1 MTGFGEWWEGDRP
14 SARPIFAPPQAPL
27 ARRGRSSAETN
38 ERCAGATSRKTAGLA
53 TAQISRVESGSNV
66 VRAAWRR
73 LGQAGVPR
81 LSTSACFFP
90 FYTGRGACRT
100 NHNSLIAIGLGE
112 IWFVSYFFLCFEDV
126 AGLHGLP
133 HDSGRVKYFPQAVN
147 GWLRAGNR
155 AHPAGPRP
163 DGHGS
168 FRCSTPASLRDSYPV
183 QPAENS
189 RTRGPNDTPAA
200 RSASGQESPCL
211 RDRFDPVFGQKR
223 PPGGVKRWPR
233 SGLAG
238 DFRHLAVGW
247 QARRAAMGAFCL
259 MVKSSEL

>member
-1 MTGFGEWWEGDRP
+1 M
-14 SARPIFAPPQAPL
+14 
-27 ARRGRSSAETN
+27 
-38 ERCAGATSRKTAGLA
+38 
-53 TAQISRVESGSNV
+53 
-66 VRAAWRR
+66 
-73 LGQAGVPR
+73 PR

-168 FRCSTPASLRDSYPV
+168 FRCSTLASLRDSYPV

-189 RTRGPNDTPAA
+189 RSRGPNGNPARATHLAKNHDACETNLTPNVS
-200 RSASGQESPCL
+200 RKS
-211 RDRFDPVFGQKR
+211 R
-223 PPGGVKRWPR
+223 
-233 SGLAG
+233 LAG
-238 DFRHLAVGW
+238 RKERLAAG
-247 QARRAAMGAFCL
+247 
-259 MVKSSEL
+259 